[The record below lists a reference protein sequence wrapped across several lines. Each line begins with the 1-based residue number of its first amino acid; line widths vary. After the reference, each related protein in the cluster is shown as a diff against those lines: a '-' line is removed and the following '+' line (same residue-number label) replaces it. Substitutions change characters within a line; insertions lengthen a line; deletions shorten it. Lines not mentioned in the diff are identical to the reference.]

1 MSLFAEYNTTDEGLS
16 TLLDLI
22 HKGKVDNATRTSLI
36 IALGRLEQTINAQNL
51 VGDKRHPQNAVA
63 TAKRGA

>member
-22 HKGKVDNATRTSLI
+22 HRGKVDNATRTSLI

-51 VGDKRHPQNAVA
+51 VGAKRHPQNAVA